1 LYFVEVLSKVLSMKT
16 AWRACEMGHK
26 LTDTQVKAW
35 VSSGTIKKG
44 SDSVPARTLSEQLGE
59 RGAGS
64 MLLERRPTG
73 VVEVYLALRRD
84 GKQERRKLG
93 SFGEMGSDGLTRG
106 LAYWRKDA
114 ERVSA
119 EVRRFSTLAA
129 FDEHQRQQ
137 TAMVERAASLE
148 ARQGSFEQLLAAY
161 VEDMRRKGKS
171 SAKDVQGSFNL
182 NVLSAFPALATRKAK
197 EIQPGD
203 ITEILR
209 HCLNRPPAKKGRGSR
224 KTTATASNGKLTTA
238 NRLRAYLRAAFAFG
252 LKNDLSPQR
261 SGGAVQFGLS
271 HNPVTDLPTIE
282 GAERANTE
290 ALSKD
295 ELRHLLAALD
305 GLSIHHQAIARA
317 MLYLAGQR
325 VEMLCR
331 ATWDDL
337 LEDPEHGPLLRLV
350 DFKGG
355 KGTPPRDHLLP
366 IGGRLAEVLAPLLQ
380 RREAQPCKLAGP
392 FALSARPLSP
402 DTALKIFS
410 DLGSALAEKGLTRRF
425 TWRTMRATIETH
437 LAELGTDEQRR
448 AWLLSHGRSGVQ
460 AKHYDR
466 YSYVAE
472 KCEDLARWA
481 RYLDALAGLVPVD
494 NVVKIR
500 GRAQ

>member
-1 LYFVEVLSKVLSMKT
+1 
-16 AWRACEMGHK
+16 MGLK
-26 LTDTQVKAW
+26 LTDTQVKGW

-44 SDSVPARTLSEQLGE
+44 GEVQSARTLSEQFGQ

-64 MLLERRPTG
+64 MLLELRPTG
-73 VVEVYLALRRD
+73 VVEVYLALRRE
-84 GKQERRKLG
+84 GRQERRKLG
-93 SFGEMGSDGLTRG
+93 VFGEMGSDGLTRG
-106 LAYWRKDA
+106 LAYWRKEA

-119 EVRRFSTLAA
+119 EVRRFPTLRAY
-129 FDEHQRQQ
+129 DEHQRQQ
-137 TAMVERAASLE
+137 SAMTERAASLE
-148 ARQGSFEQLLAAY
+148 ARKGSFEQLLAGY

-182 NVLSAFPALATRKAK
+182 NVLSAFPELAARKAK

-209 HCLNRPPAKKGRGSR
+209 HCLTRPPATKGRGAR
-224 KTTATASNGKLTTA
+224 KTTASASNGKLTTA

-261 SGGAVQFGLS
+261 SGGAVEFGLS

-290 ALSKD
+290 ALNKD
-295 ELRHLLAALD
+295 ELRHLLSALD
-305 GLSIHHQAIARA
+305 SLPTHHQAIARA
-317 MLYLAGQR
+317 MLYMAGQR

-331 ATWDDL
+331 AKWDDL
-337 LEDPEHGPLLRLV
+337 LDDPEHGPLLRLV
-350 DFKGG
+350 DYKGG

-366 IGGRLAEVLAPLLQ
+366 IGGRLGEVLAPLLA
-380 RREAQPCKLAGP
+380 RREAQPYKLAGP
-392 FALSARPLSP
+392 FALGARPLSP

-410 DLGSALAEKGLTRRF
+410 ELGSELAAKSLTRRF

-466 YSYVAE
+466 YSYVSE
-472 KCEDLARWA
+472 KREDLSRWA
-481 RYLDALAGLVPVD
+481 RYLDGLAGLVSAD
-494 NVVKIR
+494 NVVPL
-500 GRAQ
+500 RASNERDE